1 MKDVRLWILVMIGLF
16 FYLFHYTID
25 FLIYA
30 LGFELYDSYDYIL
43 YNTIWYALC
52 IAIEVLL
59 LRLYKLSVRKMGKPF
74 LYLLAF
80 CIFANFMY
88 LPDRIDFVVSRKLLE
103 EKRINKNI
111 DKIDYVLTLS
121 CYTTKA
127 PNRMPLIADNRSFA
141 YGTPELIATY
151 SKLNPESCFIK
162 MDNTGWY
169 ILYRENKYQD
179 G

>member
-1 MKDVRLWILVMIGLF
+1 MIGLF

-30 LGFELYDSYDYIL
+30 LGLELYDSYDYIL
-43 YNTIWYALC
+43 FNTIWYAFCL
-52 IAIEVLL
+52 AIELLL
-59 LRLYKLSVRKMGKPF
+59 LRSYKLSVRKMGMPISYLLALGIFAHF
-74 LYLLAF
+74 LYL
-80 CIFANFMY
+80 
-88 LPDRIDFVVSRKLLE
+88 PDKIDFLVSRKLLE

-111 DKIDYVLTLS
+111 DKPDYVLSFS

-141 YGTPELIATY
+141 FGTPELIATY
-151 SKLNPESCFIK
+151 IKLNPESRFIK